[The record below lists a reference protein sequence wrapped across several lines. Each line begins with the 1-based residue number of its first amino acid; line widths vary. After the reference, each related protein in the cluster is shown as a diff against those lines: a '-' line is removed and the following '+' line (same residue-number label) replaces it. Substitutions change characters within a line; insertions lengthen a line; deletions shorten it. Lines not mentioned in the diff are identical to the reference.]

1 MPIPICTTC
10 VLFRR
15 KATLGRVKARLALMP
30 KGRPFKKQSD
40 RPKCGR
46 CPHCPG
52 RIMYEK
58 VMGMVPDKGEQ
69 TLANRIAAQ
78 GMPSMPNGAVMDED
92 DDCICLTQMCD
103 AMRRVKVETE

>member
-1 MPIPICTTC
+1 
-10 VLFRR
+10 
-15 KATLGRVKARLALMP
+15 MP
-30 KGRPFKKQSD
+30 KGRPFKKESD

-58 VMGMVPDKGEQ
+58 VMGMVADSGEQ

-78 GMPSMPNGAVMDED
+78 GLPSVGGISAPTGID
-92 DDCICLTQMCD
+92 DDCVCLTHMCD
-103 AMRRVKVETE
+103 AMPRIKTEVE

>member
-10 VLFRR
+10 VVFRR
-15 KATLGRVKARLALMP
+15 KATIGRVKARLALMP

-52 RIMYEK
+52 RIMYERI
-58 VMGMVPDKGEQ
+58 MGAVADDGEQ
-69 TLANRIAAQ
+69 TQSNRIAAQ
-78 GMPSMPNGAVMDED
+78 GLPSVGGQMED
-92 DDCICLTQMCD
+92 DDCVCITQMCD
-103 AMRRVKVETE
+103 AMRRVKVEEV

>member
-1 MPIPICTTC
+1 M
-10 VLFRR
+10 FRR

-58 VMGMVPDKGEQ
+58 VMGLVPDKGEQ

-78 GMPSMPNGAVMDED
+78 GMPFVSAPVDTE

-103 AMRRVKVETE
+103 AMRRVKVEAE